1 MRLTGDRT
9 EPENELLA
17 WLRSAYGVVSFTGTS
32 AQSTEVLIL
41 SLTSIDFLKL
51 SLDKAFQ
58 VILHFFARVSAQPHL
73 VCFSFFNEDS
83 VTAR

>member
-32 AQSTEVLIL
+32 AIPAEIL
-41 SLTSIDFLKL
+41 MLHLFSIDSL
-51 SLDKAFQ
+51 SSIGIRLFSPSGTFWLLYDTVDESMREKS
-58 VILHFFARVSAQPHL
+58 VIAEL
-73 VCFSFFNEDS
+73 
-83 VTAR
+83 